1 MDRLITESEITKIE
15 HRLLYQVY
23 DDGGLKG
30 VEEYV
35 EGVLD
40 MAQALIDYANGK
52 GE

>member
-1 MDRLITESEITKIE
+1 MDRIITENEIAKIE
-15 HRLLYQVY
+15 HRLLFKVY

-30 VEEYV
+30 MEEYV

-40 MAQALIDYANGK
+40 MAHALIDYANGK

>member
-1 MDRLITESEITKIE
+1 MDRIITENEIVKIE
-15 HRLLYQVY
+15 HQLLYQVY
-23 DDGGLKG
+23 DDGGLK
-30 VEEYV
+30 EMAEYA